1 MVGPPSSTDA
11 TVARSADALR
21 VVPKPV
27 LIAVRL
33 AAEEIVA
40 RSIPKEAELTNE
52 FCLYY
57 PKKSP
62 PCQKSARATALI
74 AGRILEFVPLRSHFR
89 RDKPAKIGYKVP
101 PFYETLRINGIKIY
115 STVDTA

>member
-11 TVARSADALR
+11 TVTRSVDTLR
-21 VVPKPV
+21 IVPKPV

-33 AAEEIVA
+33 AAEEIVD
-40 RSIPKEAELTNE
+40 RSIPKETELTNE

-62 PCQKSARATALI
+62 PCQKIGHATALI
-74 AGRILEFVPLRSHFR
+74 GGNDARVPT
-89 RDKPAKIGYKVP
+89 AVP
-101 PFYETLRINGIKIY
+101 SF
-115 STVDTA
+115 